1 MPIAKGV
8 DAVVSGQYIRNL
20 SSKRSDLCRF
30 NPKGLPINNITVA
43 PPVANAPPGSPQAQF
58 YTNPCT
64 PDAAGRIAKFDGGN
78 QGYLIRGIV
87 GVAEPKKFGDWNIE
101 LSYRYIE
108 SDATLDSFSD
118 SDFHF
123 DGTNAKGY
131 AIGGSFG
138 LSHNVF
144 LTGRWLS
151 ANQISGPPLAIDV
164 LQIDLVA
171 EF

>member
-1 MPIAKGV
+1 MAG
-8 DAVVSGQYIRNL
+8 AAAG
-20 SSKRSDLCRF
+20 
-30 NPKGLPINNITVA
+30 TA
-43 PPVANAPPGSPQAQF
+43 AANF
-58 YTNPCT
+58 YTNPCVA
-64 PDAAGRIAKFDGGN
+64 DAKGRIARYDGGN

-87 GVAEPKKFGDWNIE
+87 GVPEPKKFGDWNVE

-118 SDFHF
+118 SDFHLG
-123 DGTNAKGY
+123 GTNAKGY
-131 AIGGSFG
+131 TIGGSFG
-138 LSHNVF
+138 LSRNVF